1 MRTEDEETMFR
12 SAPRA
17 KCPLPEICAVTT
29 SPGAVRG
36 TNTTSPSL
44 LPTPSPPA
52 AIESIETLITAI
64 SHVVLR
70 PAHPA
75 SASRARDLCP
85 GLWESFRWQ
94 SSTPRALH
102 DHAPPAR

>member
-1 MRTEDEETMFR
+1 MRTEDEDTMFR

-29 SPGAVRG
+29 SPGAVLG

-44 LPTPSPPA
+44 LPPPSPPA

-70 PAHPA
+70 RAQPA
-75 SASRARDLCP
+75 STTRARDRCA
-85 GLWESFRWQ
+85 GLWESLRWQ
-94 SSTPRALH
+94 SLTPRGLH
-102 DHAPPAR
+102 DRAPP